1 MQEDNMRLHS
11 LILLLLVICLMVGA
25 CARPK
30 GDTPAEKRAFVQQM
44 KNDTLAE
51 LYAKKPYTKELI
63 QKAAGYAVF
72 SNFNTQLLIVGSGN
86 GYGVAVDNSNGDNI
100 YMKMAEG
107 GVGLGVALKDFR
119 EVVVFNNK
127 AVFNQ
132 FITEGWS
139 YGAQGDA
146 AAKYKD
152 DGGATSAE
160 VPLDSD
166 VVVFQLTQDGIAL
179 RANIAASKVWID
191 GDLNNPN

>member
-1 MQEDNMRLHS
+1 MKVRS
-11 LILLLLVICLMVGA
+11 LILSLVIVCLMVSA

-30 GDTPAEKRAFVQQM
+30 GETPAQKRDYVQQM

-51 LYAKKPYTKELI
+51 LYAKKPYAKELI
-63 QKAAGYAVF
+63 QDAAGYAVF
-72 SNFNTQLLIVGSGN
+72 SSFNTQLLIVGSGN

-119 EVVVFNNK
+119 EVIVFNNK

-160 VPLDSD
+160 VPLDSE
-166 VVVFQLTQDGIAL
+166 VVVFQMTKDGIAL
-179 RANIAASKVWID
+179 RATIGASKVWID
-191 GDLNNPN
+191 DELNNLPN